1 MSSACPSC
9 GPEGRRSSRTT
20 RRLLP
25 YAVCLLLLA
34 GCGIGPQTNPVVVS
48 IPPQTAISV
57 PTTVVSGVPLS
68 VQVYLLEGA
77 HLFRVTRTVPPGPG
91 MQPTLS
97 AISAPISPD
106 ERSQG
111 LRTALPPSV
120 RPLRGSITGGDIAR
134 IEVPPGFDRL
144 PVQEQI
150 NALGQL
156 VFTVT
161 ADTLATGVQLVEDDK
176 PVAVPDASGQ
186 LQDRP
191 VTREDYAV
199 LAPRAS

>member
-1 MSSACPSC
+1 
-9 GPEGRRSSRTT
+9 
-20 RRLLP
+20 
-25 YAVCLLLLA
+25 
-34 GCGIGPQTNPVVVS
+34 
-48 IPPQTAISV
+48 
-57 PTTVVSGVPLS
+57 
-68 VQVYLLEGA
+68 
-77 HLFRVTRTVPPGPG
+77 
-91 MQPTLS
+91 
-97 AISAPISPD
+97 
-106 ERSQG
+106 
-111 LRTALPPSV
+111 V

-150 NALGQL
+150 NALGQI

-191 VTREDYAV
+191 VSREDYAV

>member
-1 MSSACPSC
+1 M
-9 GPEGRRSSRTT
+9 
-20 RRLLP
+20 
-25 YAVCLLLLA
+25 CLLLLA
-34 GCGIGPQTNPVVVS
+34 GCGIGPQTDPVVVS

-68 VQVYLLEGA
+68 VQVYLLEGS

>member
-1 MSSACPSC
+1 M
-9 GPEGRRSSRTT
+9 
-20 RRLLP
+20 
-25 YAVCLLLLA
+25 
-34 GCGIGPQTNPVVVS
+34 IVS
-48 IPPQTAISV
+48 IPPQTAIPV
-57 PTTVVSGVPLS
+57 PTTVMEGVPLS
-68 VQVYLLEGA
+68 VQVYLLEGS

-97 AISAPISPD
+97 AISATLSPD
-106 ERSQG
+106 ERAQG

-120 RPLRGSITGGDIAR
+120 RPLRGSITGGDIAK

-150 NALGQL
+150 NALGQI
-156 VFTVT
+156 VFTIT

-186 LQDRP
+186 LQNRP

-199 LAPRAS
+199 LAPRSA